1 MFLWSDFKV
10 TDISYTHILN
20 FYSFKS
26 SQLCKLYLIYIVT
39 CMCCNHCNIRVMTF
53 LKAMGQGHILT
64 YTLKVHNLGE
74 LNLANLANLI
84 QLTPKIDTYGISG
97 VFWWTEYIYLK
108 LCWDLLGISSI
119 VKNAK
124 KRAEGFW
131 FGVNF
136 IHFCLSVFY
145 VNLFLENHP
154 IFSHEIL
161 YNCSWYDIGGQYTQT
176 IPPGCCGQFWGIFGA
191 YFGIC
196 TYLYWYLFNILSW
209 NFVQVFLA

>member
-10 TDISYTHILN
+10 TDILYTHILN

-136 IHFCLSVFY
+136 IHFVCQYFMLIYFLRIIQYFLMKFCTIVLGMILV
-145 VNLFLENHP
+145 VNTLKQSP
-154 IFSHEIL
+154 
-161 YNCSWYDIGGQYTQT
+161 
-176 IPPGCCGQFWGIFGA
+176 
-191 YFGIC
+191 
-196 TYLYWYLFNILSW
+196 
-209 NFVQVFLA
+209 